1 MRQYVAQRGFLL
13 LLIVALLVGYTTWPA
28 TRFLLEW
35 KWLRE
40 GTVAAVLFLMALPLD
55 GLAIRQAVR
64 QPLASLLA
72 TVVNMAA
79 IPLASWA
86 ASGLLPMSLGHGLLV
101 ACATPCTLASASV
114 WTRRAG
120 GNDAVSLIVTVVTN
134 LSCFV
139 VTPFWLWLTTGN
151 RITSEEL
158 SFADLG
164 RSLAMLVV
172 LPMVVAQVIRLLPR
186 VAQWS
191 SRQKIALNTLAQ
203 CGVLFMVFLGSIQMG
218 FTMSQQGD
226 GAWGIAVATTVLAV
240 TVIHVGGFF
249 AGWQLAQLFRL
260 TREDRIAVGFAG
272 SQKTLM
278 VGLRVSMEL
287 GVSILPMVAYHISQ
301 LIADTILADYLIAR
315 TPAARQRDD
324 ADRLTVEQVR
334 VQ

>member
-1 MRQYVAQRGFLL
+1 
-13 LLIVALLVGYTTWPA
+13 
-28 TRFLLEW
+28 
-35 KWLRE
+35 
-40 GTVAAVLFLMALPLD
+40 
-55 GLAIRQAVR
+55 
-64 QPLASLLA
+64 
-72 TVVNMAA
+72 
-79 IPLASWA
+79 
-86 ASGLLPMSLGHGLLV
+86 
-101 ACATPCTLASASV
+101 LASASV

-218 FTMSQQGD
+218 FTISQQGD
-226 GAWGIAVATTVLAV
+226 GSWGIAVATTVLAV
-240 TVIHVGGFF
+240 TAIHVGGFF
-249 AGWQLAQLFRL
+249 AGWQLAKLFRL

-315 TPAARQRDD
+315 TPAAQQRDD

-334 VQ
+334 VQQTP